1 MLWVEWTPICLNVFY
16 SSVVAIYKFEDLTGQ
31 RKSRDGIA
39 DFSSA
44 VTQAPEAYLIRALK
58 QSGFFK
64 VVERKGLDHLTKERQ
79 LIRQTRQSF
88 EKVYI
93 PNGYVDILNTSKI
106 KKKNIYGDKM
116 FVFITER
123 TYEID
128 TKEDLQQISK

>member
-1 MLWVEWTPICLNVFY
+1 MIY
-16 SSVVAIYKFEDLTGQ
+16 AIYKFEDLTGQ

-88 EKVYI
+88 EKVYKDCFD
-93 PNGYVDILNTSKI
+93 Y
-106 KKKNIYGDKM
+106 IYKR
-116 FVFITER
+116 VFSWR
-123 TYEID
+123 NANN
-128 TKEDLQQISK
+128 